1 MMEYSS
7 VLATYIAGLIEQKRA
22 LGYKYDSQP
31 GILRRFDTFCSEHH
45 PHEATI
51 TRELMLDW
59 ATKRPGEHPATL
71 QGRITP
77 VKELAKYMARLGH
90 KAFILPKGMMPR
102 VAKYVPHIY
111 SNDELKR
118 IFAETDCCHYCSEV
132 PYRHFVMPVFFRL
145 LYSCGLRLTEA
156 RLLKIEN
163 VDLTDGVIT
172 ITNAKLGK
180 HRQLP
185 VAPEMLE
192 RMRLY
197 YQNTH
202 LLSDPSDCFFPGY
215 GGRPMTMGNV
225 EKNLRK
231 FLWKAGISHGGR
243 SKGPRVHDFRHTMAV
258 HCLRRWVLEEK
269 DLRALLPV
277 LQAYLGHVSLGDTA
291 YYLHLTAD
299 LFPNITEQMEKA
311 LGGIIPKAGG
321 NVETN

>member
-1 MMEYSS
+1 MEYSS
-7 VLATYIAGLIEQKRA
+7 TFAPYITGLLEQKRA
-22 LGYKYDSQP
+22 LGYKYDGATLS
-31 GILRRFDTFCSEHH
+31 ILRRFDIFCIERY
-45 PHEATI
+45 PHETAI

-59 ATKRPGEHPATL
+59 MTKRSGEHPGTL

-90 KAFILPKGMMPR
+90 EAFILPKGMMPR
-102 VAKYVPHIY
+102 VPKYMPHIY

-118 IFAETDCCHYCSEV
+118 LFAQTDRCHYCSEV
-132 PYRHFVMPVFFRL
+132 PYRHLVMPVFFRL

-156 RLLKIEN
+156 RLLKVAD
-163 VDLTDGVIT
+163 VDLTEGVIT
-172 ITNAKLGK
+172 ITNAKLDK

-185 VAPEMLE
+185 VSLEMLE
-192 RMRLY
+192 RLESY
-197 YQNTH
+197 HHSIH
-202 LLSDPSDCFFPGY
+202 LLSSGADCFFPGY
-215 GGRPMTMGNV
+215 GGKPMTMGNV

-243 SKGPRVHDFRHTMAV
+243 GKGPRVHDFRHTMAV

-291 YYLHLTAD
+291 YYLHLTTD
-299 LFPNITEQMEKA
+299 LFPNVTEQVERA
-311 LGGIIPKAGG
+311 FGDIIPRVGG
-321 NVETN
+321 NDEAY